1 MNRDQ
6 FLFLAYHYKHVQ
18 IPYKFLYRMLKNA
31 GDRPLIFKNHDLNRV
46 SGLDVVCLRITKLK
60 GQSNERTIS
69 AHAHTTGIDL

>member
-1 MNRDQ
+1 
-6 FLFLAYHYKHVQ
+6 
-18 IPYKFLYRMLKNA
+18 MLKNA